1 MRGLAP
7 GLVTPFPLGASL
19 PGLYQEDDLVQRLC
33 AGLDEVLAP
42 VVTDLD
48 CLHAYL
54 DPATTPSDLVH
65 WLAGWVGV
73 VLDDAPPERWRHLV
87 RSAAALHRRRGTVA
101 GLRDVVV
108 AVFGVEPEI
117 LESGGTDW
125 SARTGAPLPGS
136 PEPFLLVR
144 VRAPE
149 GATLDARR
157 LDALVAAV
165 KPAHVPHR
173 VEVLPG
179 APGGG

>member
-33 AGLDEVLAP
+33 AALDEVLAP
-42 VVTDLD
+42 VVSDLD
-48 CLHAYL
+48 CLPAYL
-54 DPATTPSDLVH
+54 DPATTPADLLQ

-87 RSAAALHRRRGTVA
+87 RSAAAIHRRRGTVG
-101 GLRDVVV
+101 GLRDVLV
-108 AVFGVEPEI
+108 AVFAVEPEI

-125 SARTGAPLPGS
+125 SARTGAPLPGA

-149 GATLDARR
+149 DATPDARR

-173 VEVLPG
+173 VEVLP
-179 APGGG
+179 AGGG